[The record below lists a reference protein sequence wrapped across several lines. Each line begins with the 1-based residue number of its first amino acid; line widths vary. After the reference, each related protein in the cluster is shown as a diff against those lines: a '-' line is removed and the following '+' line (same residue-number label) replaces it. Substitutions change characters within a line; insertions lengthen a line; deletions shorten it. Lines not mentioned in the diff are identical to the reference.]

1 MMSIEATEVSG
12 PGFLALK
19 IPRNGAVILFDR
31 MDGSSPPIEI
41 RNKCGSASVTIAIK
55 ADKRI
60 GIRRSNAKLGAPTDA
75 KAG

>member
-1 MMSIEATEVSG
+1 MSNEATEGNV

-31 MDGSSPPIEI
+31 MDGSASPIEI
-41 RNKCGSASVTIAIK
+41 RNKCGGGSVTIAIK

-60 GIRRSNAKLGAPTDA
+60 GIRRSNAKLGAPADA